1 MGWTPQQDDAI
12 QTKTGDGNLL
22 VSAAAGSGKT
32 AVLVE
37 RILQKIIKKETTAD
51 RLLVVTFTEAA
62 ASEMREKIINRLIKE
77 MNEDR
82 YSSEEKRFLKNQIRL
97 SETADIMTIDAFC
110 NRVVQ
115 NNFHILGAD
124 PNVSIADSA
133 MGQLLKAEATAK
145 LFNRLYNSA
154 DKEENEKFSRLLE
167 AYASNRNEAGLE
179 KLIYHVYDFITSFA
193 EPEKWLDDMSGVYTL
208 PLSQMPHMLHLENVS
223 RSAAEKCTS
232 EINALLIELSENTP
246 ESDSEI
252 YDEITALT
260 QYTQELFNIAQSI
273 ENAKDCDGIFE
284 IYKLYFK
291 KTSGRKKQI
300 SPVQSPVVVENKEN
314 NIYAEKINFIRN
326 TFIDRLSNGITESV
340 EKISEACNMPLLFRH
355 CSDIVWIVKE
365 FIKEYTLIKDRKK
378 VREFSDIEHMTYRL
392 FRDYED
398 IKNNYKN
405 KYDEILIDE
414 YQDTNGLQD
423 AIFNLISHDNIFMV
437 GDLKQSIYRFR
448 GGDPYIFKHKSNTY
462 GTDKSNDNKIVL
474 SQNFRSR
481 YEILDSV
488 NDIFTTLMSADAG
501 DVEYTDDE
509 LIVREKER
517 DYYPPVGM
525 NCKSELD
532 FIAVDKNGD
541 LDRHNAEIIFTADKI
556 AELLSSEAKVF
567 DKDLNGMRPIRK
579 RDIVILENSVKANGS
594 LLVNELSKRGID
606 AFTEIESFFDRR
618 EIQTMLSLLT
628 VIDNSR
634 QDIPLIAVMR
644 SPIGGFSEN
653 DLVRI
658 RLASKTTDNFISAV
672 RSYAD
677 GNNLRLNRSAFRFAS
692 GSVTATDH
700 KKHNDNL
707 CFKCRKFIGSL
718 RRWRGYMRTKSV
730 AELIWSIYEETYFY
744 DIMGAIEKG
753 EEAQLNLHLLYERA
767 KTYESAGFK
776 GLFNFIRY
784 IEQIEGRDEDL
795 GGAKLVGENHDV
807 VRIMTIHK
815 SKGLEFPVVFLLG
828 AGKDFPP
835 SKDFASVR
843 LHKELGFGLPHIYYD
858 EHYMQ
863 ETKIMDI
870 IKLVNHDELA
880 AERLR
885 LLYVALTRAREK
897 LYVTV
902 SRNINEGETD
912 ENIISAFSEDIT
924 LGKMLPSK
932 VLAAKGFYSW
942 ICPAALANE
951 NTWDFNI
958 IHPQIRDEE
967 EAEETTSEETFEES
981 EELKKSVFEI
991 LDYSYPY
998 PQGNEIPSRTS
1009 VTQIKELTIER
1020 MANEESEF
1028 TRPVYEPDN
1037 RRSSSDDMAELM
1049 FSPLHVKPAFMREKG
1064 EKAANEIGTLYH
1076 LVMSEINLSLLR
1088 EKGIESIDSEIDRL
1102 ILNATVSEEDRGYI
1116 DVDKIK
1122 AFYKSEIG
1130 QRLLASK
1137 EIHRETPFQINI
1149 PATEYNPMLGDEY
1162 KDETVI
1168 LQGIIDCFFEENG
1181 NYILLDYKTD
1191 KVKNNSNEIKIKYLK
1206 QLELYTKAIETL
1218 TDKKV
1223 SESRLYLFDTDEVV

>member
-77 MNEDR
+77 MNEDG

-179 KLIYHVYDFITSFA
+179 KLIYHVYNFITSFA
-193 EPEKWLDDMSGVYTL
+193 EPEKWLDDMAGVYTL

-260 QYTQELFNIAQSI
+260 EYIQELNGIAQGI
-273 ENAKDCDGIFE
+273 KNAQDCDGIFE
-284 IYKLYFK
+284 IYKMYFK

-300 SPVQSPVVVENKEN
+300 SPVQSPVVVENEEN

-423 AIFNLISHDNIFMV
+423 AIFNLISDKNIFMV

-594 LLVNELSKRGID
+594 LLVNELSRRGID

-1088 EKGIESIDSEIDRL
+1088 EKGIESIDSEIDRM
-1102 ILNATVSEEDRGYI
+1102 ISDGTVSEEDRGYI

-1122 AFYKSEIG
+1122 AFYKSGLG

-1149 PATEYNPMLGDEY
+1149 SATEYNPALGDEY